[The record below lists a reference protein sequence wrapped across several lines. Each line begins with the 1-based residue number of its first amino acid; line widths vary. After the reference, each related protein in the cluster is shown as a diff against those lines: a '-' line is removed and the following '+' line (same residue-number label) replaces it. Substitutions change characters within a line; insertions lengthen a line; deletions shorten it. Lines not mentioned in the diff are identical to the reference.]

1 MLCCCQ
7 NEYRHHYVF
16 CSHIRHL
23 GHMGKPP
30 QHFRIKS
37 FGLIAMNHPIESWDI
52 AIPSLGVYTTLTKE
66 ECGQWVKDFGTSGV
80 MRMTYFGALNKKRIP
95 RFDVSMASNDRTDVL
110 CTMDIDGNWL
120 NARDEILDVSLT
132 PTILNVL
139 ARLSALETSA
149 YANVNLAIQSS
160 QETGR
165 KLTEK
170 VVKLEEQSNQ
180 RAEYVFNLVTSQ
192 QQQCEVAVRKVEA
205 MVADMERNLRA
216 LHESVL
222 KDVVD
227 QMSTTR
233 DEATLRLDAITQQL
247 TREVEVLKEK
257 MHYTHVKKEND
268 QENDAAEQIAL
279 LKGTIGTCLL
289 QQSEMHQSI
298 TGLTKSVCAI
308 QQDLGTRC
316 AQEVV
321 DLSPE
326 TSKAHLEPG
335 EMSQFRSK
343 RLRR

>member
-1 MLCCCQ
+1 
-7 NEYRHHYVF
+7 
-16 CSHIRHL
+16 
-23 GHMGKPP
+23 
-30 QHFRIKS
+30 
-37 FGLIAMNHPIESWDI
+37 MNHPIESWDI

-66 ECGQWVKDFGTSGV
+66 PCGQWVNDFGTSGV

-95 RFDVSMASNDRTDVL
+95 RFDVSMASNDKTDVL

-149 YANVNLAIQSS
+149 YANVNLAIQSV
-160 QETGR
+160 QETER

-170 VVKLEEQSNQ
+170 VAKLEQQSDQ

-192 QQQCEVAVRKVEA
+192 QQQCEEAVRKVEA
-205 MVADMERNLRA
+205 MVSDMEGNLRA

-233 DEATLRLDAITQQL
+233 DEATHRLDALTLQL
-247 TREVEVLKEK
+247 KCEVEALKEK
-257 MHYTHVKKEND
+257 LHYTHVKKEND
-268 QENDAAEQIAL
+268 LENDPAEQIAL

-289 QQSEMHQSI
+289 QQSEMQQSI
-298 TGLTKSVCAI
+298 AGLTKSVCSM
-308 QQDLGTRC
+308 QQDLGKLV

-326 TSKAHLEPG
+326 TTKAHLESG
-335 EMSQFRSK
+335 EISQFRTK